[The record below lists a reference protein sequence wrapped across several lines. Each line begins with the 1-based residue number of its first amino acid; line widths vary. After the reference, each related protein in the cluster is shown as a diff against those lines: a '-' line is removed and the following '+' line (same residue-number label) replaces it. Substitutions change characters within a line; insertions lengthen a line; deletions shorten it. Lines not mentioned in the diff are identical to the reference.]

1 MHRTNRRAHLT
12 AAASLLVLLWA
23 APATAGETIRIA
35 IGTQDT
41 TINTIHAGLV
51 IRELKLLDKHLPRT
65 GKYKDVSYD
74 IVWKNFTS
82 GPPLNGEMLAGK
94 LDIGSL
100 GDFPSIL
107 NGVSFAKAGS
117 RSVYIATLS
126 GSLLG
131 AGNGLVVPA
140 DSPAQSLKDLK
151 GKQLSV
157 PFGSAAHAML
167 LRAIRDLGWDPDR
180 DVTLVSQAPEVGGSA
195 LRSRK
200 IDGHANFVPFAELF
214 PFRGFARKI
223 YDGSEVKQPTSHGL
237 VAHGAFVDQ
246 HPDLV
251 VAFLK
256 AVIEADRL
264 LAAEP
269 EKLSALVHKVAGV
282 DAEVVYVF
290 HGPLGIQT
298 RDLSIKPEWRKSLQ
312 TAYETLTLLKRV
324 EGKLE
329 IDRWIDDRFVRRAF
343 KESGLDYEARLASR
357 APVPLTGK
365 DARTGVAIAADGRP
379 AEIWVA
385 GEAKVRRYTSAASAF
400 AALTGIEKQQKQV
413 RVTLVHDQETGLKLL
428 ADKASYVVA
437 GGKLAAFLT
446 RAGAERWATGQGK
459 AQILTFDAARGAAAT
474 LASRETAPAGSHAS
488 LP

>member
-1 MHRTNRRAHLT
+1 
-12 AAASLLVLLWA
+12 
-23 APATAGETIRIA
+23 
-35 IGTQDT
+35 
-41 TINTIHAGLV
+41 
-51 IRELKLLDKHLPRT
+51 
-65 GKYKDVSYD
+65 
-74 IVWKNFTS
+74 
-82 GPPLNGEMLAGK
+82 
-94 LDIGSL
+94 
-100 GDFPSIL
+100 
-107 NGVSFAKAGS
+107 
-117 RSVYIATLS
+117 
-126 GSLLG
+126 
-131 AGNGLVVPA
+131 
-140 DSPAQSLKDLK
+140 
-151 GKQLSV
+151 
-157 PFGSAAHAML
+157 
-167 LRAIRDLGWDPDR
+167 
-180 DVTLVSQAPEVGGSA
+180 
-195 LRSRK
+195 
-200 IDGHANFVPFAELF
+200 
-214 PFRGFARKI
+214 
-223 YDGSEVKQPTSHGL
+223 
-237 VAHGAFVDQ
+237 
-246 HPDLV
+246 
-251 VAFLK
+251 
-256 AVIEADRL
+256 
-264 LAAEP
+264 
-269 EKLSALVHKVAGV
+269 VHKVAGV